1 MYSWNDIWEGPESY
15 AVYLNEVIR
24 KTGELFKLKDIQNI
38 NDLLSSPLDLS
49 IMFRQKTFFNSF
61 RQYISHS
68 SMNKFNFLF

>member
-1 MYSWNDIWEGPESY
+1 LYSWNDIWEGPESY